1 MIIANWKSNMLKI
14 GLWCEGFENEFKP
27 LGLDHKPYPKSWLN
41 CRMGVAVP
49 TIDVLDMKNN
59 CYHKFGDWYKRGD
72 EHELLFDIGVQDVD
86 HSSGSRTGA
95 ISVDMIFEYDCN
107 FAIIGHS
114 ERRQLF
120 NEDNDVIKKKLKT
133 LHRFAEDDFDEMTT
147 TILCIGETKEENDKG
162 MTKDVLK
169 NQLEI
174 VNDLKLDSQ
183 FTVAYEPV
191 WAIGSGLTPEPKDIN
206 EIHKYIK
213 DVVQSN
219 SANNLIP
226 KVLYGGS
233 VTDKNAESF
242 FEEEFVDGALV
253 GGASLDGS
261 TFAKIVNIFNKTK
274 KT

>member
-1 MIIANWKSNMLKI
+1 MIIANWKCNTMGHWEQKEWLSDFKHLCSHGHHAHKGKI
-14 GLWCEGFENEFKP
+14 GC
-27 LGLDHKPYPKSWLN
+27 YV
-41 CRMGVAVP
+41 GVAP
-49 TIDVLDMKNN
+49 PAIYISDFLLNPDSYELDNS
-59 CYHKFGDWYKRGD
+59 HRD
-72 EHELLFDIGVQDVD
+72 LLSQLRIGIQDVD

-95 ISVDMIFEYDCN
+95 ISVEMLENKNLD

-114 ERRQLF
+114 ERREIF
-120 NEDNDVIKKKLKT
+120 NEDNDLIKEKLKSIINYKYGKIN
-133 LHRFAEDDFDEMTT
+133 RVMAV
-147 TILCIGETKEENDKG
+147 LCIGETKEENDKG
-162 MTKDVLK
+162 ITKDILK
-169 NQLEI
+169 DQLEI
-174 VNDLKLDSQ
+174 LNGIELDESNIFN

-219 SANNLIP
+219 SPNNLLP

-242 FEEEFVDGALV
+242 FIEEFVDGALV

-261 TFAKIVNIFNKTK
+261 TFAKIVNIFNSTK
-274 KT
+274 